1 MPAIAARLLL
11 LALLLPF
18 SLPAFALE
26 DTPQNREQQADRYLE
41 AVPPQS
47 MMNDM
52 SAKMAE
58 TLPGEQRDRFKAL
71 MTKHLDVGKV
81 TASIKGA
88 MVKTFTAD
96 ELRALADFYG
106 SDVGKSAMSK
116 MGAYMA
122 EVMPATMNQVQ
133 SALLKAQEE
142 AHQGRPD
149 QGGQDK
155 GSQAN

>member
-26 DTPQNREQQADRYLE
+26 DTTQNREQQAERYLE

-58 TLPGEQRDRFKAL
+58 TLPEEQRDRFKAL
-71 MTKHLDVGKV
+71 MTKYLDIARVTTAIKV
-81 TASIKGA
+81 A
-88 MVKTFTAD
+88 MVKTFTAN
-96 ELRALADFYG
+96 ELKALADFYG
-106 SDVGKSAMSK
+106 SDVGKSAMAK
-116 MGAYMA
+116 MGTYMS
-122 EVMPATMNQVQ
+122 EVMPATMSEVQ
-133 SALLKAQEE
+133 TALEKAQGE
-142 AHQGRPD
+142 AHQGSQD
-149 QGGQDK
+149 KGDK
-155 GSQAN
+155 GSQ

>member
-1 MPAIAARLLL
+1 MPAIAARLML

-18 SLPAFALE
+18 SLPAYALE

-58 TLPGEQRDRFKAL
+58 TLPEEQRDQFKAL
-71 MTKHLDVGKV
+71 LTKYLDIGRV
-81 TASIKGA
+81 TAGIKAA

-96 ELRALADFYG
+96 ELKALADFYG
-106 SDVGKSAMSK
+106 SDVGKSAMAK
-116 MGAYMA
+116 MGTYMS
-122 EVMPATMNQVQ
+122 EVMPATMSEVQ
-133 SALLKAQEE
+133 AALTKAQAE
-142 AHQGRPD
+142 AHQAKPE
-149 QGGQDK
+149 QGSQDK
-155 GSQAN
+155 GEQQK